1 MQKKSV
7 VRAHRKTVASTIGLY
22 VVAKEAFGKLD
33 VWLETLEVPSF
44 RDPVVHGCP
53 RQGSRGCKTRDTA
66 YLYRERERERETRT
80 KHMFHLLIR
89 FLYLISFAT
98 KKSSSR
104 LTGAPKS

>member
-66 YLYRERERERETRT
+66 YLYICIERETRT

-98 KKSSSR
+98 KKSSSD
-104 LTGAPKS
+104 